1 MKYETKARVL
11 TGLMTGHCVLVTAG
25 FLGCGLRADAAAEIR
40 PEPPVIAA
48 QGLRMP
54 GEGGFPWTVDDVAAL
69 ARMLYGEARGCD
81 ETQQAACVWC
91 VLNRVDDA
99 RYPDTILGVLEQPG
113 QFCGYNGDNPV
124 LPDLFLLAEDVLLRW
139 STGGDGRV
147 LPAEYLYFSGDG
159 STTNTFRTALAGGEI
174 WDWALPSPYGT
185 EETI

>member
-25 FLGCGLRADAAAEIR
+25 FLGCGLRADATAEIR
-40 PEPPVIAA
+40 PEPPVIVSH
-48 QGLRMP
+48 GLRAP
-54 GEGGFPWTVDDVAAL
+54 GEDGFPWDIDDVAAL

-81 ETQQAACVWC
+81 EKQQAAAVWC
-91 VLNRVDDA
+91 VLNRLDDA

-113 QFCGYNGDNPV
+113 QFCGYAQNNPV
-124 LPDLFLLAEDVLLRW
+124 LPELFLLAEDVLLRW

-147 LPAEYLYFSGDG
+147 LPEEYLYFSGDG
-159 STTNTFRTALAGGEI
+159 TTNTFRTDLSGGEV
-174 WDWALPSPYGT
+174 WDWTLPSPYET